1 MSFIGFGSYLAK
13 EFFKWFGSD
22 MKPDYKVT
30 KRELRDAERKL
41 KKDGWQKALN
51 NVWVKDGEMMFSNYY
66 ANQLKEK

>member
-1 MSFIGFGSYLAK
+1 MT
-13 EFFKWFGSD
+13 
-22 MKPDYKVT
+22 PDYKVT

-41 KKDGWQKALN
+41 EKDGWQKALN